1 MQTVSLRFFALDQN
15 RIPAK
20 ELQLIH
26 LLKVERHDAVVIV
39 HSFVDNKAIR
49 GFLALKDG
57 CGRVLLNV
65 SSRLFVGGI

>member
-1 MQTVSLRFFALDQN
+1 GGEVSSGAYFGILHRS
-15 RIPAK
+15 RKK
-20 ELQLIH
+20 E
-26 LLKVERHDAVVIV
+26 KC
-39 HSFVDNKAIR
+39 FPTDNKAIR